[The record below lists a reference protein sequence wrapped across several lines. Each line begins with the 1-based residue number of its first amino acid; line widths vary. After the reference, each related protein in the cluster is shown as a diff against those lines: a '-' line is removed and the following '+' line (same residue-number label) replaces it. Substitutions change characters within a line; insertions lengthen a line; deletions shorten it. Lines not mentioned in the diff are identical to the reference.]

1 MKRLLSVLICLVMIL
16 SPVFSLAEDLSESE
30 QQYLGS
36 WAMYMVE
43 GKTTYLFTITF
54 FDDLQVVMKSLQFS
68 GSTLVS
74 DHKASGKWC
83 GFTSNMI
90 VLSLAGNDFTG
101 GIREDGLFGLYDFT
115 THEASG
121 FFSRVPDLSYMM
133 TSSEEK

>member
-90 VLSLAGNDFTG
+90 VLSLAGNDITG

>member
-1 MKRLLSVLICLVMIL
+1 MKKVITFVMLFVMIL
-16 SPVFSLAEDLSESE
+16 SPVISLSEDLSESE

-36 WAMYMVE
+36 WVMYMVE
-43 GKTTYLFTITF
+43 GETTYLLTITF

-101 GIREDGLFGLYDFT
+101 GIREDGLFGLYDFS

-121 FFSRVPDLSYMM
+121 FFSRVPDLSDMM
-133 TSSEEK
+133 VSSEGK